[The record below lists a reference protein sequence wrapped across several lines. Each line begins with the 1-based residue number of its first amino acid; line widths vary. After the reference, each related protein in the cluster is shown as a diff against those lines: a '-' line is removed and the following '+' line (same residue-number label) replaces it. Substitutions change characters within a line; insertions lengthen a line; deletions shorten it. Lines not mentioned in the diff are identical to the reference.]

1 MSDGHVVLPG
11 SHRPAKQGA
20 VRVGDVDPGSP
31 VEVTVTLRG
40 PELPQLDTGKS
51 GIPRSDFAARYG
63 AGAADIAKVRD
74 TLERLGLVVEEASS
88 AGRSLR
94 VSGTAA
100 AMEEAFHPGLGVY
113 RSPDQGEFR
122 GRDGD
127 LEIPAD
133 LDGLVTGVFGFDE
146 RRMVRRARSAEAVAK
161 AGAAAGAAL
170 SIADLEQRYNF
181 PPGDGNGRQVGI
193 AEFGG
198 GYLPDDL
205 EAFCKQQGVAEAQ
218 VTVVDVGLKPP
229 TPRRVEELPE
239 ARQNEFW
246 GDSTEVMMDIEIVAG
261 LCPAAE
267 IFVYFAK
274 FTQKGWI
281 DLLNKLIGGD
291 AAELNLLSVSW
302 GLAEDSEGWSSAARN
317 EINLRLQAAAQLG
330 VTVCAASGD
339 DGSGDDVE
347 DGHFHV
353 NFPAS
358 SPNVLSVGGTML
370 DGAQEVVWWQA
381 PGQRFLPGGGEPSGG
396 GATGGGVSVIFARP
410 SWQDDVDVKSKNAG
424 AIEGR
429 VMPDVVALAGLP
441 YYQLVFQGKSAP
453 NGGTSAATPLW
464 AALLTRIAAT
474 GKPTQQPTFLAPLLY
489 ENGPAGRPRGEEGCV
504 DITTG
509 NNASNPKPGVGY
521 EATKG
526 YDAVSGWGVP
536 DGVKLAASLP

>member
-11 SHRPAKQGA
+11 SHRPAKQDA
-20 VRVGDVDPGSP
+20 VRVGDVDPGSR
-31 VEVTVTLRG
+31 VEVTVTLDG
-40 PELPQLDTGKS
+40 PELAELDTGKA
-51 GIPRSDFAARYG
+51 GISRGDFAARYG
-63 AGAADIAKVRD
+63 AGADDIAKVKA
-74 TLERLGLVVEEASS
+74 TLEQFGLVVEEASS
-88 AGRSLR
+88 AGRSMR

-100 AMEEAFHPGLGVY
+100 NMEEAFHPGLGVY
-113 RSPDQGEFR
+113 SSPDQGEFR

-127 LEIPAD
+127 LQIPAD

-170 SIADLEQRYNF
+170 SIAELEQRYNF

-205 EAFCKQQGVAEAQ
+205 KAFCAQQGRQEAQ

-229 TPRRVEELPE
+229 TPRQVEELPE
-239 ARQNEFW
+239 ARQDEFW

-261 LCPAAE
+261 LCPAAQ

-281 DLLNKLIGGD
+281 DLLNKLIQGD

-317 EINLRLQAAAQLG
+317 EIDLRLHAAAQLG
-330 VTVCAASGD
+330 ITVCAASGD

-347 DGHFHV
+347 DGNYHV

-370 DGAQEVVWWQA
+370 DGTQEVVWWQA
-381 PGQRFLPGGGEPSGG
+381 PGQRFLPGGNEPSGG

-410 SWQDDVDVKSKNAG
+410 PWQDVDVKSLNDHP
-424 AIEGR
+424 IDGR
-429 VMPDVVALAGLP
+429 VTPDVAALAGPP
-441 YYQLVFQGKSAP
+441 YYQLVFQGKPAP

-464 AALLTRIAAT
+464 AALLTRIAAA

-489 ENGPAGRPRGEEGCV
+489 QNGPGGGPRGEEGCV

-509 NNASNPKPGVGY
+509 NNASHPQPGVGY
-521 EATKG
+521 DATKG

-536 DGVKLAASLP
+536 DGEKLAASLP